1 MGIVK
6 KFKIKS
12 FKKLNTVI
20 QLDKVSL
27 FYGKR
32 QVLEN
37 INLKINQSE
46 IFGVL
51 GPNGSGK
58 TTIMNLVVGIVRP
71 SSGRILING
80 EDVTS
85 MPIYERVKRHR
96 MTVIPQ
102 RSGVFW
108 ELTCKECLL
117 AIGELHIPD
126 KKERIQMAETLISK
140 FSLESV
146 ENLECKLMSGGQVR
160 KTAIAMSLMSKPEII
175 LLDEPFSA
183 LDPKSVEDLQNTIAN
198 LQLEDSRRAFIITDH
213 AYRELIQISDKLG
226 LLADKH
232 FVQQGPVR
240 EVIEDEVSRKV
251 YFSSSFTNK

>member
-1 MGIVK
+1 MEFAQNTK
-6 KFKIKS
+6 AKILHAS
-12 FKKLNTVI
+12 TSEIYGDPLEHPQNENYFGNVI
-20 QLDKVSL
+20 PIGLRSCYDE
-27 FYGKR
+27 GKR
-32 QVLEN
+32 
-37 INLKINQSE
+37 
-46 IFGVL
+46 
-51 GPNGSGK
+51 
-58 TTIMNLVVGIVRP
+58 
-71 SSGRILING
+71 
-80 EDVTS
+80 
-85 MPIYERVKRHR
+85 
-96 MTVIPQ
+96 
-102 RSGVFW
+102 
-108 ELTCKECLL
+108 
-117 AIGELHIPD
+117 
-126 KKERIQMAETLISK
+126 MAETLISK

-232 FVQQGPVR
+232 FVKQGPVR
-240 EVIEDEVSRKV
+240 EVKEDEVSRKV

>member
-6 KFKIKS
+6 KFKLKS
-12 FKKLNTVI
+12 CKKVNTVI

-126 KKERIQMAETLISK
+126 KKERIQMAETLISDYYRQHK
-140 FSLESV
+140 LDVKIVRIFNTYGPRMNQNDGRVVSNFIISALKGEPITIHGDGLQSRCFCYISELVDAIYKMMKKNSLSI
-146 ENLECKLMSGGQVR
+146 CQS
-160 KTAIAMSLMSKPEII
+160 II
-175 LLDEPFSA
+175 LYLICVIQKHSMKSIRLDLPY
-183 LDPKSVEDLQNTIAN
+183 
-198 LQLEDSRRAFIITDH
+198 LE
-213 AYRELIQISDKLG
+213 
-226 LLADKH
+226 
-232 FVQQGPVR
+232 
-240 EVIEDEVSRKV
+240 
-251 YFSSSFTNK
+251 